1 MVRVG
6 LITTSWTGH
15 RCGVA
20 EYSRMLIERLPGDI
34 QVTPIFGPYEFA
46 SLYPRVMAG
55 NFDVIHFNYDSGFL
69 GIFAPGV
76 ANRFRAGGAGI
87 VLTLSDHHPRNN
99 RAIFAFTNEFDKIVV
114 HQETNEGFEFIP
126 IGIDVMADSPW
137 KPTNSGI
144 GTCGFPLPQKGILL
158 VPQAARLLNMPCT
171 MVCPESQHIDTH
183 AIGRQVKTIWPQTDY
198 ITEFRPQPEVQRIMA
213 LNLVNV
219 FPMRDGKSGISS
231 SVRMGIAG
239 GSHIVLSHS
248 WMFRDI
254 FEDDRYNQEVEWI
267 EGEANNATPELVAEA
282 ITRVIA
288 NGKRPSNMLRDW
300 SWNDSAERYAQL
312 YRAIAKNG
320 VPCA

>member
-6 LITTSWTGH
+6 MVTTSWTAH

-34 QVTPIFGPYEFA
+34 QVTPIFGPYEFS

-76 ANRFRAGGAGI
+76 ATRFRAGGAGI

-99 RAIFAFTNEFDKIVV
+99 RALFAFTNEFDKIVV

-137 KPTNSGI
+137 KPTNTGI
-144 GTCGFPLPQKGILL
+144 GTCGFPLPQKGVLL
-158 VPQAARLLNMPCT
+158 VPQAARILNMPCT

-183 AIGRQVKTIWPQTDY
+183 AIGRQVKAIWPQTDY
-198 ITEFRPQPEVQRIMA
+198 ITEFRPQSEVQRIMA
-213 LNLVNV
+213 MNLVNV

-231 SVRMGIAG
+231 SVRMALAG
-239 GSHIVLSHS
+239 GGYTVLSRS
-248 WMFRDI
+248 WMFEDLRDHKPYCDEI
-254 FEDDRYNQEVEWI
+254 EWVD
-267 EGEANNATPELVAEA
+267 GEANNATPELVAEA
-282 ITRVIA
+282 IQRVIA
-288 NGKRPSNMLRDW
+288 NGKRPKHILEDMTW
-300 SWNDSAERYAQL
+300 KQSAERYAEI
-312 YRAIAKNG
+312 YRSIARKA
-320 VPCA
+320 VA